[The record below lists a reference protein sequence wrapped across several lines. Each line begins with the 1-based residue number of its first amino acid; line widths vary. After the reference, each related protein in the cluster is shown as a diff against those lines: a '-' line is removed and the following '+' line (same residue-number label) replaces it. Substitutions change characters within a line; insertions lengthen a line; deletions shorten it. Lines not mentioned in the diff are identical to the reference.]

1 MLFIEEGKDYDEV
14 VKSELPYELL
24 ENLGHGGSGFVEKV
38 KDTSTSYLFARKI
51 IRRPHG
57 RASREKQTTV
67 FRNEVKNI
75 RRLGSYRHIIS
86 LFATYTTE
94 DEFGLILQPVA
105 SDKDL
110 AQYLAKYRRVLLAN
124 DASFL
129 DPRLQNMTTVL
140 EQAFGCLISGMAY
153 MHKKKVRHKDVKLQN
168 ILIHNGQV
176 VYTDFGISFD
186 SNERS
191 RSRTEGRLGPMTAKY
206 SAPEV
211 LASEPR
217 DSSSDIYSLG
227 CVFISIL
234 SALTSASTP
243 DVQDILSFADSMDA
257 IHQQIADWQTNSRT
271 ALLPAIITRMTK
283 CDPAKRLC
291 AVHLAGEILR
301 LPGLSCQ
308 ECAAHTVD
316 PKSECVKIKTCAEG
330 FSSPGEMQLLQV
342 SDSSTEPN
350 KGPTIVSRQACS
362 PSIAKASTRCP
373 DTGLLPGLVPGVR
386 KLQSYEPEQFLAPND
401 KPMLAQ
407 DTITAAT
414 IVTPSSKAF
423 TEAATTATHDNSL
436 PGIAMR
442 TRPIHT
448 DPHLVNTWPTQNHTY
463 TLLPVSHSGQY
474 PLRRVATFPTTQYHY
489 SFVLLTPVSYCN
501 FEPGLSSSH
510 AMENGLGLSNI
521 VQEAVLLSNVLEV
534 PQISLNAPKILLL
547 RENTLGQYM

>member
-14 VKSELPYELL
+14 VKSELPYKLL
-24 ENLGHGGSGFVEKV
+24 ENLGHGSSGFVEKV
-38 KDTSTSYLFARKI
+38 KDRSTSHLFARKI

-57 RASREKQTTV
+57 RAVREKQTTV

-75 RRLGSYRHIIS
+75 RRLGNHRHIIS

-110 AQYLAKYRRVLLAN
+110 AQYLAKYRSALLAN
-124 DASFL
+124 DASFPN
-129 DPRLQNMTTVL
+129 PRLQDMTTVL

-168 ILIHNGQV
+168 ILIHEGQV

-186 SNERS
+186 SNGRS
-191 RSRTEGRLGPMTAKY
+191 RSRTEGRPGPMTAKY

-234 SALTSASTP
+234 SALTSASAP
-243 DVQDILSFADSMDA
+243 DVQEILSFADSMDA

-271 ALLPAIITRMTK
+271 AVLPAIITRMTK
-283 CDPAKRLC
+283 RDPSKRLC
-291 AVHLAGEILR
+291 AIHLAGEIFR

-308 ECAAHTVD
+308 ECAAHSID
-316 PKSECVKIKTCAEG
+316 PKSECVKTETCAEG
-330 FSSPGEMQLLQV
+330 FYSPGETQIVQA
-342 SDSSTEPN
+342 SDNSTNPN
-350 KGPTIVSRQACS
+350 EGPTGASRQACS
-362 PSIAKASTRCP
+362 PSMTKASMRCP
-373 DTGLLPGLVPGVR
+373 DTGLLPGLVPSPR
-386 KLQSYEPEQFLAPND
+386 KLPSYEPEQFLVPND
-401 KPMLAQ
+401 EPILAQ

-414 IVTPSSKAF
+414 IVAPSSKAF
-423 TEAATTATHDNSL
+423 TEAATTVTQDNSL
-436 PGIAMR
+436 SGIAR
-442 TRPIHT
+442 GTRPFHT
-448 DPHLVNTWPTQNHTY
+448 YPLLMDSWPTPNQPY
-463 TLLPVSHSGQY
+463 TLLPVPRSGQS

-489 SFVLLTPVSYCN
+489 SFVLLASVNYCN
-501 FEPGLSSSH
+501 FEPGLSSLH
-510 AMENGLGLSNI
+510 AMENGVGLSNI
-521 VQEAVLLSNVLEV
+521 VQEPVLLSNILEL
-534 PQISLNAPKILLL
+534 PQISVNAPRILLL
-547 RENTLGQYM
+547 RENTLSQYM